1 MLSSTSCANNQPS
14 KNYMSLVNSDPNSTI
29 DGSSDLIN
37 LNVPNQMGHNDT
49 LDIYGSPFSPDDS
62 SYSENSDYTSDE
74 YDDSD
79 NIHENQIRK
88 YNNMTH
94 PNLLVVNS
102 TMNSQPSNT
111 IPSSTSL
118 PPFPTINANST
129 ANINNHNTFIS
140 FSQSGHY
147 ASPLIS
153 SQQSFSPSY
162 IQIQHQHQPIYNYSQ
177 MYQRH
182 YISSNA
188 VSIESN
194 SINNTSLI
202 VNSQIDNSIATT
214 SSCQD
219 DVQQYTDLSLSIA
232 SSSESL
238 NGLLSSVNHSKDNGV
253 TPVTLNIENQR
264 NIQLND
270 GESQD
275 IQQELNVDDCEH
287 FKQQIQNESEQ
298 QDESDENF
306 GEIIKKTMVE
316 TVNA

>member
-1 MLSSTSCANNQPS
+1 
-14 KNYMSLVNSDPNSTI
+14 MSLVNSDPNSSI
-29 DGSSDLIN
+29 EGSSDLIN

-79 NIHENQIRK
+79 NIHSNEISK
-88 YNNMTH
+88 YNNMTN

-102 TMNSQPSNT
+102 TMPQPSNT

-188 VSIESN
+188 VSIQSN

-238 NGLLSSVNHSKDNGV
+238 NGLLSAVNHSKDNGV

-270 GESQD
+270 GQSQD
-275 IQQELNVDDCEH
+275 IQQQLNVDDCSD
-287 FKQQIQNESEQ
+287 FKQIQNQSDQ